1 MPEEYKTLHPAAF
14 RELKPGETYEP
25 IVPAS
30 KAPLEVTAR
39 SVGIGLAMAVIFS
52 LASAYLALKAG
63 QGMEPA
69 IPIAILAVGLAGVF
83 ARRSTILE
91 NVIIQ
96 SIGAASG
103 AVVAGAVFT
112 IPALY
117 MLGVKVSFWHIFLT
131 AFFGG
136 CLGIFFLIPLRQ
148 FLMVKEHGHLP
159 FPEAMATTEILVTGE
174 GAGSQAKV
182 LVWSAGVAFL
192 FDLGVLAFGLWREII
207 TFHSVR
213 IGAWLED
220 RFAMAFRVDGLA
232 AIVGLGYIVGLKYAA
247 IIASGSFL
255 SYLVLVPFVH
265 YIGAYLTGIIP
276 PGTVPISEM
285 GVDAIFSNYV
295 RLIGI
300 GGIAGAGL
308 MGIIRSFPSIMQSF
322 RLGIKGI
329 AASREGGGAVAR
341 TDRNLGMRTVLLG
354 VAAVAACLF
363 AFFRTGLAGTTVG
376 LVGVAIALVISFLFT
391 LVAAR
396 AIGLIGTNPVSGMTL
411 VTLIITSVIL
421 ARLGLSG
428 EKGMFVALII
438 GGVVCTALAVA
449 GAFATDLKIGYWI
462 GATPRNQQMF
472 KFTGVLVSAVAC
484 ALAMM
489 LLASTYQ
496 IGSQQMPAPQAS
508 AMREIIVGLMGGGAG
523 VQWILFAFGVIISLI
538 LAFSGVPALAFA
550 LGMYLPIQLNTAVL
564 LGGFIAYLVG
574 KSARDEKVAKERGER
589 GVLVASGYIAGGSIA
604 GVVAAVIA
612 AAGWQARLTV
622 PWPGKSF
629 DSWGEILAIV
639 MVALLSVFM
648 YRYSMRSRR
657 GE

>member
-496 IGSQQMPAPQAS
+496 MGSQQMPAPQAS

-574 KSARDEKVAKERGER
+574 KSTKDEKVAKERGER